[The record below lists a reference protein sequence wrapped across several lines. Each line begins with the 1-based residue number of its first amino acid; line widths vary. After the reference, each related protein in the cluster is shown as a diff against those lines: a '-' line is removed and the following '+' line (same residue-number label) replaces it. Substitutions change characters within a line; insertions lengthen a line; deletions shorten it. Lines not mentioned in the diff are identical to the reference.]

1 MVPIFIRK
9 GVSGWAN
16 NSCRVKSH
24 KAYESNVGYHGSKS
38 IVVYLI
44 KNTVV
49 KEQRVDG
56 NRCFTIRHLRCTLMG
71 FERNYQI
78 KIPSKQI
85 INKRLYSSVVERYLS
100 NKYSLNPWF
109 ISGFIDA
116 EGSFMVIVRK
126 KPENRTGWLVVV
138 IFSIA
143 LHKRDLRILEDIQAY
158 FGGAG
163 SIRKNGK
170 DTFKFRIESLE
181 LISNL
186 IIPHFDKYPLVTQK
200 LGDYLLFKTV
210 VEMMKA
216 KEHLTNAGINKIVAI
231 KASMNNGLSE
241 DLYAAF
247 PNLNSVPRPLV
258 ENKKVPHEQWIAG
271 FTTGEGYFKVVV
283 AKTPNRKV
291 GFRVLLGFQIT
302 QHTRD
307 EKLMTSLITY
317 FGCGIIEKDPRGPY
331 LCYSVYKFSENYEK
345 IIPFFKM
352 HKIVGIKSEDF
363 ADWCK
368 VAEMIEA
375 KDHLTSSGLDKIRN
389 IKSGMNKGRSN

>member
-1 MVPIFIRK
+1 MVISQKI
-9 GVSGWAN
+9 
-16 NSCRVKSH
+16 
-24 KAYESNVGYHGSKS
+24 YENIMGYRGSKS
-38 IVVYLI
+38 VALNV
-44 KNTVV
+44 TV

-56 NRCFTIRHLRCTLMG
+56 SRCLNTRHLRCTLMG
-71 FERNYQI
+71 FERNYQV

-85 INKRLYSSVVERYLS
+85 INKRFYSSVVERSLN

-109 ISGFIDA
+109 ITGFIDA

-126 KPENRTGWLVVV
+126 NPKNRTGWLVVV

-143 LHKRDLRILEDIQAY
+143 LHKRDMRILKDIQAY
-158 FGGAG
+158 FDGAG

-170 DTFKFRIESLE
+170 VTFKLRIESLE

-216 KEHLTNAGINKIVAI
+216 KEHLTDAGIKKIVAI
-231 KASMNNGLSE
+231 KASMNNGLSAE
-241 DLYAAF
+241 LYAAF
-247 PNLNSVPRPLV
+247 PNLKPVPRPLV

-271 FTTGEGYFKVVV
+271 FTSGEGCYKIIV
-283 AKTPNRKV
+283 AKTSNTKV

-317 FGCGIIEKDPRGPY
+317 FGCGIIEKDPRGPNLY
-331 LCYSVYKFSENYEK
+331 YSVYKFSDNYGK
-345 IIPFFKM
+345 IIPFFKK

-368 VAEMIEA
+368 VAELIEA
-375 KDHLTSSGLDKIRN
+375 KDHLTSSGLDKIRE